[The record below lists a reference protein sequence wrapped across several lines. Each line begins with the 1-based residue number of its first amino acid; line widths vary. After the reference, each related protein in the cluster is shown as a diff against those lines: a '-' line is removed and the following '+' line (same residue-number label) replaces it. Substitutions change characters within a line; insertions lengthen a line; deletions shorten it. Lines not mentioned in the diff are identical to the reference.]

1 MSDKLQKLQIQ
12 KIIQEYNY
20 LRIDNQFKQQ
30 LREDNIKPFL
40 KQVDEYKTANNIE
53 TPPKPAV
60 KKQKEKLIAD
70 NQVIGNSKTK
80 IKKVFREIVK
90 LTHPD
95 KTDSEDLVELYVQAK
110 QAVENND
117 LMELYVI
124 GTQLG
129 VDIELDSDDVI
140 NLTRAVQLKREQ
152 IKNFESSYIWKW
164 AHATSPKQKAK
175 IIKIFVENM

>member
-30 LREDNIKPFL
+30 LREDSIKPFL

-60 KKQKEKLIAD
+60 

-80 IKKVFREIVK
+80 IKKVYREIVK

-110 QAVENND
+110 QASENND
-117 LMELYVI
+117 LMELYAI
-124 GTQLG
+124 GTQLNI
-129 VDIELDSDDVI
+129 DIELDSDDVV
-140 NLTRAVQLKREQ
+140 NLARAVQRKREQ
-152 IKNFESSYIWKW
+152 VADFENSYIWKW

-175 IIKIFVENM
+175 IIKIFVHNM